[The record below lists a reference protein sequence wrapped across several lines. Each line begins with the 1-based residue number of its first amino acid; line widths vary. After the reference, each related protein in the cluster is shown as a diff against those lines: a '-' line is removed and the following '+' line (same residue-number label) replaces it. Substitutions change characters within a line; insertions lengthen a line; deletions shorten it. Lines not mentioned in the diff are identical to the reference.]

1 MGKLRY
7 VVQQTFALFHKFAGS
22 PFAGDAA
29 SNSTPPFV
37 SLACSR
43 ICWTRLKKTHS

>member
-1 MGKLRY
+1 MGKLRH
-7 VVQQTFALFHKFAGS
+7 VVQQTLALLHQLHGS
-22 PFAGDAA
+22 PSAGNAA
-29 SNSTPPFV
+29 PNSTTPFV